1 MTDVSRRQFLRHAS
15 IGAVATGALA
25 AGGGV
30 LFQAVS
36 SGHPDASAAPLKLST
51 TAAPPD
57 LEGSD
62 VFAHVVD
69 AKAGQITIFVGS
81 KSISYTSHDLA
92 QALMRAA
99 Q

>member
-1 MTDVSRRQFLRHAS
+1 MPDVTRRQFLRHAS
-15 IGAVATGALA
+15 LGAAVTGVLA
-25 AGGGV
+25 AGGAG

-36 SGHPDASAAPLKLST
+36 SSDATSLPFESSPATPT
-51 TAAPPD
+51 

-69 AKAGQITIFVGS
+69 AKSGQITIFVGT
-81 KSISYTSHDLA
+81 KAISYTSPDLA
-92 QALMRAA
+92 QQLVRAA